1 MSEFDAYRKT
11 FERGASGFV
20 KWSLSPVLLLFAV
33 LFSIQTSAC
42 LKEGNSAGLVIGCA
56 LVVLSIAGLLALWG
70 VKHVG
75 RIVTG
80 LIGGGYAAYLIHE
93 CFVDFDG
100 NWGWRSKRSETTP
113 VNSILGFMIFGVP
126 CLIYTIFGR
135 FTIRRAA
142 DEVKFETLFLIFVLD
157 DAKYGS
163 FEFRS
168 RLRDLADQISDKV
181 CDGLTADYGGE
192 YEDEEGHASLEFW
205 AKDADE
211 LARRILAEFPEEPL
225 LAKCKWVRKDG
236 EGNEIELPSPN
247 CASD

>member
-1 MSEFDAYRKT
+1 MSEFDAYRAT

-33 LFSIQTSAC
+33 LFSFQTSAC

-70 VKHVG
+70 VKHAG

-80 LIGGGYAAYLIHE
+80 LIGFGYAAYLIHE

-113 VNSILGFMIFGVP
+113 VNSILGFVIIGLP

-142 DEVKFETLFLIFVLD
+142 DGLKYEVLFLIFALD
-157 DAKYGS
+157 DAKHGS
-163 FEFRS
+163 SEFRS
-168 RLRDLADQISDKV
+168 RLRDLSDRISDRV
-181 CDGLTADYGGE
+181 CDGINADHCGE
-192 YEDEEGHASLEFW
+192 HQDEKEEAALEFW
-205 AKDADE
+205 TMDAED
-211 LARRILAEFPEEPL
+211 LALRIRAEFPEESL
-225 LAKCKWVRKDG
+225 LAECKWLRITG
-236 EGNEIELPSPN
+236 EGTEIELTNPYR
-247 CASD
+247 ASN

>member
-1 MSEFDAYRKT
+1 MSEFDAYRAT
-11 FERGASGFV
+11 FEGGASGFV

-33 LFSIQTSAC
+33 LFSFQTSAC

-70 VKHVG
+70 VKHAG

-113 VNSILGFMIFGVP
+113 VSSILGFMIFGVP

-142 DEVKFETLFLIFVLD
+142 DEVKFEALFLIFVLD

-163 FEFRS
+163 FGFRS

-181 CDGLTADYGGE
+181 CDGLTADYVGE
-192 YEDEEGHASLEFW
+192 SEDEKGHASLEFW
-205 AKDADE
+205 AKDAE
-211 LARRILAEFPEEPL
+211 EIAGRIRAEFPDETL
-225 LAKCKWVRKDG
+225 LA
-236 EGNEIELPSPN
+236 N
-247 CASD
+247 CNWIRLDTSGIKSVLANPHGTAE